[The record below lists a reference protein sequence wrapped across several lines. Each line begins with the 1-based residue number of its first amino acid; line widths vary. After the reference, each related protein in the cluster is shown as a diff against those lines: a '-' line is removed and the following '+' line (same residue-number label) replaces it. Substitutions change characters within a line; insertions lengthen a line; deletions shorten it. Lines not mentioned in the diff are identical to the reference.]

1 MSFLI
6 KTLPFELKACVVEWK
21 FQYSCFLSPCT
32 SYEPAT
38 LRDVFGGDD
47 LLAFGIFK
55 CQQMEGWEPDFTIAH
70 RMTLVGNMHYVVGGS
85 MDLFRLAHE
94 ISLFMNPLDS
104 S

>member
-1 MSFLI
+1 
-6 KTLPFELKACVVEWK
+6 
-21 FQYSCFLSPCT
+21 
-32 SYEPAT
+32 
-38 LRDVFGGDD
+38 
-47 LLAFGIFK
+47 
-55 CQQMEGWEPDFTIAH
+55 MEGWEPDFTIAH